1 MSEKINLSKLVY
13 NKNQYQKVI
22 DNSFNELGVKTI
34 SEQLENQ
41 PTVDDFFKL
50 YNELFYE
57 IDTVGNTNSHEY
69 IIKKSTEYIG
79 FEEVN
84 EEIEA
89 LQNEIAQ
96 LRIELLEE
104 QKKNLAQ

>member
-1 MSEKINLSKLVY
+1 MEEKITLSKTVY
-13 NKNQYQKVI
+13 NKNHYPKVI
-22 DNSFNELGVKTI
+22 DNSFNELGVTPI
-34 SEQLENQ
+34 AQIINNQ
-41 PTVDDFFKL
+41 PSTDDFFKL
-50 YNELFYE
+50 YNDLFYE
-57 IDTVGNTNSHEY
+57 INPTGDINSHEY

-89 LQNEIAQ
+89 LQREIAQ

-104 QKKNLAQ
+104 QKKNL